1 MSQQKLP
8 SVVRQ
13 LVVKD
18 WELNRHFI
26 VTAIVCGAA
35 TLALLLLKRE
45 PVTVVGSTTL
55 LITLIFIGCMLP
67 ASNILNERKKQT
79 LPFVMSLPIS
89 SFQYTTSKLLS
100 TVGMYLIAWLPL
112 VTATIW
118 LIAGP
123 RILPAGVIPMAMI
136 LLTLPFI
143 GMCLVTAMTMVGET
157 EGWNLVANLV
167 CNSSYGFVWY
177 FITRTPSLMHDLTS
191 KVPVWNS
198 AVVTFLVSEF
208 ALIAMILAL
217 TYYLQARKTDF
228 V

>member
-8 SVVRQ
+8 SVVKQ
-13 LVVKD
+13 LVLKD

-26 VTAIVCGAA
+26 AITIVCGTAV
-35 TLALLLLKRE
+35 LALLLLKRE

-79 LPFVMSLPIS
+79 LPFVMSLPVS

-100 TVGMYLIAWLPL
+100 TVGMYLLAWLPL
-112 VTATIW
+112 VIATIW
-118 LIAGP
+118 LIAG
-123 RILPAGVIPMAMI
+123 RGILPPGVIPMAMI

-143 GMCLVTAMTMVGET
+143 GMCLITAMTMVGET
-157 EGWNLVANLV
+157 EGWNVAANLV

-177 FITRTPSLMHDLTS
+177 FITRTPSLMRDLAG

-198 AVVTFLVSEF
+198 AVVTFLFSEV
-208 ALIAMILAL
+208 ALIAVILAV
-217 TYYLQARKTDF
+217 TYYLQARKADF